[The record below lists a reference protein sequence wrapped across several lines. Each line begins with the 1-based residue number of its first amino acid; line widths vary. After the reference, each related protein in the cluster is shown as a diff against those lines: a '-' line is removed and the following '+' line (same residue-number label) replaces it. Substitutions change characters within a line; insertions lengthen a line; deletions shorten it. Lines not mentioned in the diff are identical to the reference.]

1 MTPLEQAIAEQ
12 RACRAY
18 LDGPGEDRDG
28 AWAGM
33 KDWLLE
39 ECVIRLETN
48 YMPFK
53 KMRELP
59 VPLMCAVRNQTD
71 QTESS
76 LACHESIV
84 CQRCGN
90 CLHHCECFASVKA
103 PVPVKKLRRGKVHES
118 QLQLCEKPELRTTR
132 F

>member
-1 MTPLEQAIAEQ
+1 MEIADGKAGVRMTPLEQAIAEQ

-71 QTESS
+71 REPTATMREAGTSDNAVLIGS
-76 LACHESIV
+76 
-84 CQRCGN
+84 G
-90 CLHHCECFASVKA
+90 
-103 PVPVKKLRRGKVHES
+103 GK
-118 QLQLCEKPELRTTR
+118 
-132 F
+132 